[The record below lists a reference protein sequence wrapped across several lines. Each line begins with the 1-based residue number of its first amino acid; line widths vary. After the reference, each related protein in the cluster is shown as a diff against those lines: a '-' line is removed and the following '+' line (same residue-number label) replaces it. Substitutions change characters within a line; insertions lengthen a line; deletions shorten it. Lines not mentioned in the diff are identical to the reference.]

1 MKILIACDSFKDA
14 LNATEVCRSIERG
27 WRLADPSVSATI
39 FPLADGGE
47 GTFAILA
54 EHLHLEKIDIVVKD
68 ALFRPIKAQ
77 YGFNNASKDK
87 NTEGVAF
94 IEMAQAAGLQLLNKN
109 ERNPLKT
116 STLGVGE
123 LINDAKKRG
132 AKKIILAIGGSATND
147 AGMGMAT
154 ALGYG
159 FLDKNGQKLLPVGEN
174 LIKIDRIERGNTIFD
189 TSKIKVEVM
198 CDVKNPLFGT
208 NGAAY
213 VYTRQKGAT
222 SADIEQLD
230 KGLRHF
236 ADKMSA
242 FNGSPF
248 AEGAGAAGGLGF
260 GAMCFL
266 NAELKS
272 GIDVI
277 LDITHFDKQLIDKDL
292 IITGEGRL
300 DSQTAQGKLI
310 NGLVERAKKH
320 KIPIIALCG
329 ALEAT
334 PQYINDL
341 GLFAAFPIGQKPTN
355 LADALAHTGENL
367 EKTMC
372 NIARIFIKER

>member
-47 GTFAILA
+47 GTFAVLA

-77 YGFNNASKDK
+77 YGFNNLSKDK

-94 IEMAQAAGLQLLNKN
+94 IEMAQVAGLQLLNN
-109 ERNPLKT
+109 GERNPLKT
-116 STLGVGE
+116 TTFGVGE
-123 LINDAKKRG
+123 LINDAVKRG

-154 ALGYG
+154 ALGYT
-159 FLDKNGQKLLPVGEN
+159 FLDKNSQKLLPIGEN

-213 VYTRQKGAT
+213 VYARQKGAT
-222 SADIEQLD
+222 SANIEQLD

-236 ADKMSA
+236 ADKMAA

-277 LDITHFDKQLIDKDL
+277 LDISNFDKQLIDKDL

-300 DSQTAQGKLI
+300 DSQTANGKLI
-310 NGLVERAKKH
+310 NGLVERAKKR

-329 ALEAT
+329 ALEAP
-334 PQYINDL
+334 PQYIHDL
-341 GLFAAFPIGQKPTN
+341 GLLAAFPIGQKPTN

-367 EKTMC
+367 EKTMF
-372 NIARIFIKER
+372 NIARIFK